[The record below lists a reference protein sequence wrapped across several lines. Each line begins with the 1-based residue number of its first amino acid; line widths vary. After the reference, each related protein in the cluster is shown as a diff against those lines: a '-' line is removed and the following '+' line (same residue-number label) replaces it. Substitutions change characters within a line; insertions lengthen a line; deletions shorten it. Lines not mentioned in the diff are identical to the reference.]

1 MERLRR
7 GSWQRRALFG
17 FLALCVLWIVG
28 VAVWLVVALVTPPP
42 PEPWEDEE
50 RAAGLHHEQVDAG
63 RFYIPE
69 FSRTEKNGTVVLRYK
84 LGGGIDSNVSDFRR
98 TYDITAERK
107 RTGPTEVTFT
117 DRFGDMRRTF
127 TVVYGSAQ
135 GPPDLSESDESPA
148 RITVR
153 AVPLPD

>member
-7 GSWQRRALFG
+7 GSWQRRALFA

-28 VAVWLVVALVTPPP
+28 VAVWFVVSLVIPPP

-50 RAAGLHHEQVDAG
+50 RAAGLHHEQLSDDVG
-63 RFYIPE
+63 RFYVPE
-69 FSRTEKNGTVVLRYK
+69 SARTEKDGTVVLRYK

-98 TYDITAERK
+98 TYGITAERK
-107 RTGPTEVTFT
+107 QTGPNEVTFT
-117 DRFGDMRRTF
+117 DHAGDRRRTF
-127 TVVYGSAQ
+127 TVVYGSA
-135 GPPDLSESDESPA
+135 PTSPDLSEQDEEAA

-153 AVPLPD
+153 AVQD

>member
-28 VAVWLVVALVTPPP
+28 VAVWFVVALVTPPP

-50 RAAGLHHEQVDAG
+50 RAAGLHHEQVDAA
-63 RFYIPE
+63 RFYVPE

-84 LGGGIDSNVSDFRR
+84 VRGQDDSTVADFLW
-98 TYDITAERK
+98 TYDITVKPEK
-107 RTGPTEVTFT
+107 SGPNEETYR
-117 DRFGDMRRTF
+117 DRFGEARRTF
-127 TVVYGSAQ
+127 TVVYEDAGAEI
-135 GPPDLSESDESPA
+135 DDKWESSA

-153 AVPLPD
+153 AVQD